1 MKLTIPREWWLRGEG
16 GGMSRLLRVE
26 DRKMC
31 CVGLFALQVLKMR
44 ESQIEDAKT
53 LSDVRDTGCGWPI
66 TLNKVPI
73 GSMSEFYSVNDN
85 ISISDDIREFALT
98 KLFAKLGV
106 TVEFTGPERMEV
118 NR

>member
-31 CVGLFALQVLKMR
+31 CIGLFALQVLKMR

-53 LSDVRDTGCGWPI
+53 LSDVRNTDCGWPI
-66 TLNKVPI
+66 TLEGKPI

-85 ISISDDIREFALT
+85 ICISDDVREGELI